1 MSNPT
6 PTKPPRLPKGRVLT
20 AITEGDLSNY
30 MGEFDLRETRSE
42 AMACKQP
49 YETVTPCAVIPC
61 KSAREAKQI
70 VKLFTEGRGGF
81 LHGLARIDIDGGSA
95 EHVANL
101 ALHYASEA
109 RKLLGDRK

>member
-1 MSNPT
+1 MTPT
-6 PTKPPRLPKGRVLT
+6 PTKPPRLPKGRVMFCRQASLDNIYTEALLYVRNTSGVLT
-20 AITEGDLSNY
+20 
-30 MGEFDLRETRSE
+30 
-42 AMACKQP
+42 QP
-49 YETVTPCAVIPC
+49 LAVLPC
-61 KSAREAKQI
+61 KSALEAKQV